1 MIAELKIYEDCSSK
15 EPTKTYPV
23 YQVTTKV
30 SKRIADFQDKYDK
43 NMSMEEATKELN
55 YMFKSI
61 FPTITDEELECTSI
75 ENQME
80 FVWAIVNHFNK
91 VASKN

>member
-23 YQVTTKV
+23 YQLTTKV
-30 SKRIADFQDKYDK
+30 TKRIADFQDRYQKD
-43 NMSMEEATKELN
+43 MSMEEATKELN
-55 YMFKSI
+55 YLFKTI

-80 FVWAIVNHFNK
+80 FVWSIVNHFNR
-91 VASKN
+91 VAAKN

>member
-1 MIAELKIYEDCSSK
+1 MIAELKIFEDCSSK

-23 YQVTTKV
+23 YQLTTKV
-30 SKRIADFQDKYDK
+30 TKRIADFQDRYEK
-43 NMSMEEATKELN
+43 NMSMDEATKELN
-55 YMFKSI
+55 YLFKTI

-75 ENQME
+75 ENQMD
-80 FVWAIVNHFNK
+80 FVLAVVNHFNK

>member
-23 YQVTTKV
+23 HQLTMKV
-30 SKRIADFQDKYDK
+30 SKRIADFQDSYQK

-55 YMFKSI
+55 YLLKTI

-80 FVWAIVNHFNK
+80 FVLAIVNHFNK
-91 VASKN
+91 VAAKN